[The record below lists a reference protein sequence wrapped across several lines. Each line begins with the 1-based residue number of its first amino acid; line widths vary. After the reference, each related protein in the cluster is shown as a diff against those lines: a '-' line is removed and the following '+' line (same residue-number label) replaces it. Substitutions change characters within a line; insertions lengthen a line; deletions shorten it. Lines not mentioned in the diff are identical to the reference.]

1 MERQMPEYDYQCEK
15 CERTFVKEHP
25 MAFRGKVKC
34 PYCGSFSTVK
44 VFHAAGVVFKGSGFY
59 VTDSGNGHRTATS
72 VSSNG
77 DATTE
82 TVKPAE
88 NSNGK
93 KTVEKPAADDKT
105 ASGKDPKPSGR
116 S

>member
-1 MERQMPEYDYQCEK
+1 MPEYDYQCEK
-15 CERTFVKEHP
+15 CERMFVKEHP
-25 MAFRGKVKC
+25 MAFRGKIKC
-34 PYCGSFSTVK
+34 PCCGSLSTVK

-77 DATTE
+77 DSTASEAKSTE
-82 TVKPAE
+82 T
-88 NSNGK
+88 SNGK
-93 KTVEKPAADDKT
+93 KTADTPAASDKT
-105 ASGKDPKPSGR
+105 ASGKDPKPSGT